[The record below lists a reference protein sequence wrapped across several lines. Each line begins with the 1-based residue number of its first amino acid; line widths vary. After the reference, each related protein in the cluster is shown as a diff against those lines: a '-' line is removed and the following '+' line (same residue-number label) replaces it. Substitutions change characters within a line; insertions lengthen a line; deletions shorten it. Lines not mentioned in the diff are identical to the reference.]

1 MSEKRFTENL
11 KMPGFLESVNFQ
23 KINFNPSIVGVEI
36 GSDWLK
42 IVQKDCAKNGKAVY
56 HAKLLKLAQIKDSIA
71 TAIADSFRLLKLNK
85 QHVVA
90 CIPRHL
96 VTVRMLELPATD
108 PKEISDMIDLQV
120 GKQTPYAK
128 EEIVFAHKIIET
140 GSSGY
145 TKVMLAIVA
154 RNIVSERM
162 EALVKAGL
170 IVKRVVIS
178 SEGVYHWFR
187 GAYLANMKL
196 KSSQAVILVDVD
208 SNYSDFIVIR
218 NEKMVFTR
226 NILIGANHLVQ
237 ETAGWRE
244 KFLEEIKRSLERC
257 QGAEKNMEI
266 VKACLSGS
274 GPNIQG
280 LDVALSGALEIRVEN
295 ADSLKDFHSQSIVE
309 SSGDENPKLVSMT
322 QLLGVTLDD
331 KEPYMDLTPNEQKV
345 QNVMEHKTKQLTV
358 MGILVVAIVT
368 AVSFLCLTNVHTK
381 NAYLTKLKKTISKIA
396 EEAEGIDKMRAVIDR
411 VEQRL
416 DSRGSSLECI
426 NEIYRITPKEI
437 SLTDID
443 IDEKQMVV
451 LRGHGFSMSDVF
463 KYVKMLEE
471 SGMFENV
478 KTSYTRVKNDKDA
491 KFSEFEINCTYQ
503 K

>member
-1 MSEKRFTENL
+1 MGEKRFSENL
-11 KMPGFLESVNFQ
+11 KMPGFLENIKFQ
-23 KINFNPSIVGVEI
+23 AINFDPGLVGVEI

-42 IVQKDCAKNGKAVY
+42 IAQKDRTKNGKDLY
-56 HAKLLKLAQIKDSIA
+56 HVKLLKLAQIKDSIA

-96 VTVRMLELPATD
+96 VTVRILELPATD

-162 EALVKAGL
+162 EALAKAGL

-178 SEGVYHWFR
+178 SEGVYRWFR
-187 GAYLANMKL
+187 RAYGAGMKL
-196 KSSQAVILVDVD
+196 QSSQAVILVDVD
-208 SNYSDFIVIR
+208 SNYSDFIVMR
-218 NEKMVFTR
+218 QEKMVFTR

-237 ETAGWRE
+237 EAGGWHE
-244 KFLEEIKRSLERC
+244 KFLEEIKRSLERY
-257 QGAEKNMEI
+257 QGSEKNTDI
-266 VKACLSGS
+266 VKAYLSGS
-274 GPNIQG
+274 GPNLPG
-280 LDVALSGALEIRVEN
+280 LDVALSAVLAIRVEK
-295 ADSLKDFHSQSIVE
+295 ADPVKDFHSQSILE

-322 QLLGVTLDD
+322 QLLGITLDD
-331 KEPYMDLTPNEQKV
+331 KEPYMDLIPNEQKV

-368 AVSFLCLTNVHTK
+368 ALSFLCLTNVHTR
-381 NAYLTKLKKTISKIA
+381 NAYLTKLKRTISKIA
-396 EEAEGIDKMRAVIDR
+396 IEAEGIDKMRVVIDK

-416 DSRGSSLECI
+416 DSRGSSLECL
-426 NEIYRITPKEI
+426 NEIYRVTPKEI

-451 LRGHGFSMSDVF
+451 LRGHGFAMSDVF

-471 SGMFENV
+471 SDMFENV

-491 KFSEFEINCTYQ
+491 KFSEFEINCAYQ